1 MEVLSHRHDSSLS
14 QPPASLSFPE
24 GDGGWGK
31 GWGSRKFQASNHG
44 LVFLVISPNPEAQQ
58 KAPHWNKRCSYHP
71 GNSKKFKNHGQK
83 ANVREE
89 GAPSNPV
96 PQELTRVLGK
106 RASETW
112 GRDHLYISYWGRD
125 QLYISYYVPKGDC

>member
-44 LVFLVISPNPEAQQ
+44 LVFLVTSLHPEAIQEPIKSHLIKTKDTSIIQEMSRGVETLNQQ
-58 KAPHWNKRCSYHP
+58 Q
-71 GNSKKFKNHGQK
+71 GSKTK
-83 ANVREE
+83 
-89 GAPSNPV
+89 
-96 PQELTRVLGK
+96 
-106 RASETW
+106 
-112 GRDHLYISYWGRD
+112 Y
-125 QLYISYYVPKGDC
+125 